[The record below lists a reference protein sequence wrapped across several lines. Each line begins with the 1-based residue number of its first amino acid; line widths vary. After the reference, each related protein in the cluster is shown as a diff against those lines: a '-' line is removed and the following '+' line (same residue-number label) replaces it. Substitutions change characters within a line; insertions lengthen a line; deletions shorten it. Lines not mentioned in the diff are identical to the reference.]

1 MVKEVKKVT
10 KRPGK
15 WRRSYKACLSCRAK
29 KVRCDLGPF
38 DNPHPPPC
46 IRCKREQREC
56 LFTTKNGESSL
67 IVSEGVSPIADS
79 VISTMSNSSVM
90 TPHNSATN
98 NMVTTPTIVDM
109 PSPSIREAKIHT
121 ETNDRTQRHHNMSV
135 ANITINE
142 NNIRVSGNNL
152 ATNNKLSAKESRR
165 LSSNKYLPKEI
176 KQINGKWG
184 VGVTSMQ
191 NTLEFLANAAGTVA
205 HEKSKVNY
213 EVRKSKLS
221 ADETRPEIFHERE
234 MSSRPTPFLDP
245 SDENIFAPLLET
257 SGSQRPVSTLMEK
270 IRSVRPTS
278 PNKLSE
284 VDYIGPGKLLSELE
298 AIELIDAFFLSMHPY
313 FPNIPIQLH
322 DAQELAEYPILLC
335 AILTVSSRYHTFT
348 EFGLSNGADN
358 KRNIDVHE
366 NLWTHCQWML
376 SQTIWAEASTR
387 SIGTVLAF
395 IILTEWNPR
404 QIHFKKTDYA
414 NKNSEKTNKEI
425 PTGVGAIRRS
435 DRMAWMFT
443 GSAVRLAQDMGF
455 IETSTKIFVAT
466 HISDTFSSINLNQ
479 RPVLADTFN
488 ATSLGMNNVRVS
500 GYRTEQNNEGDGDI
514 GNEKF
519 FLDAIL
525 KNDDTK
531 ERWKNILINSGNN
544 MDEQDC
550 PLTDL
555 EREFLNDEYVL
566 YYSNRGEDIYEQHTP
581 LPFALNFSHAQRAKI
596 ELVRI
601 TLVAYETI
609 YYDQGKK
616 KMSTNDQEHNLAIL
630 DILSPLMDGWYG
642 NYRDLLKPTSELP
655 YDINIRKNKRAV
667 YQLSKNIN
675 RESILS
681 DYYYCQLYVYSLALQ
696 ADNKENSSGKLRIN
710 EIIKSAKYV
719 ELAYIAASEILQS
732 ASRVHKIKMLKYM
745 PVRWVVRIVRS
756 VSFMVKCYLTL
767 TTNSGTQRNNSQS
780 ILKLCCISLDETINS
795 IRMAALI
802 LKEATPDELHLCVRY
817 SAILLYLCKELKL
830 KKKRNQELL
839 VSRGIIVNEG
849 IGTNENR
856 LKIPNSGTT
865 TNETMSTNANRMRNS
880 NTHIEANRTEELNYR
895 NSNANSSKNV
905 IPHYNEILNST
916 ENARNSNIAINNL
929 NVNPNTTNNIKNDH
943 TNLDSNNF
951 RDISGYQVSPEP
963 DNTSSNFSNN
973 NNNIS
978 FSNNNTE
985 ENGLSSHGNAI
996 PQDNAG
1002 YFQSLP
1008 DQVIDW
1014 FAVRD
1019 DIGLDFVE
1027 PWTQMIE
1034 QQYLQS
1040 NYDIFSDLENQ
1051 PF

>member
-10 KRPGK
+10 KRQGK

-46 IRCKREQREC
+46 TRCKREQREC
-56 LFTTKNGESSL
+56 LFTTKHGDSSF
-67 IVSEGVSPIADS
+67 IISEGISPIPDS
-79 VISTMSNSSVM
+79 VISPMSNAALITPNNNVTNLTRSTSTVVGISS
-90 TPHNSATN
+90 PK
-98 NMVTTPTIVDM
+98 
-109 PSPSIREAKIHT
+109 IREADGQTK
-121 ETNDRTQRHHNMSV
+121 TNDRTQRHHNMSV
-135 ANITINE
+135 ANITINDSDVQIPGGRIQ
-142 NNIRVSGNNL
+142 NNEKSSQNQPRDSQL
-152 ATNNKLSAKESRR
+152 NKHIP
-165 LSSNKYLPKEI
+165 PKA
-176 KQINGKWG
+176 QQVNGQWG

-191 NTLEFLANAAGTVA
+191 NTLEFLANAAGTVVQD
-205 HEKSKVNY
+205 KSKTSQ
-213 EVRKSKLS
+213 EVPKANSNTDGPGS
-221 ADETRPEIFHERE
+221 TIFHEKE
-234 MSSRPTPFLDP
+234 MSSRPTPFFDP

-257 SGSQRPVSTLMEK
+257 SGSQRPASTLMEK
-270 IRSVRPTS
+270 VISVRPTS

-284 VDYIGPGKLLSELE
+284 VDYIGPNKLLSEIE
-298 AIELIDAFFLSMHPY
+298 AIELIDSFFLSMHPY

-348 EFGLSNGADN
+348 EFGLSNGEDN

-366 NLWTHCQWML
+366 KLWTHCQWML

-414 NKNSEKTNKEI
+414 NKNSEKSNKEI

-455 IETSTKIFVAT
+455 IETSTKVFVAT

-488 ATSLGMNNVRVS
+488 ATSLGMNNARVS
-500 GYRTEQNNEGDGDI
+500 GYRTEQNCEDDGGDI

-519 FLDAIL
+519 FLDEIL

-531 ERWKNILINSGNN
+531 ERWKNVLTNSGNN
-544 MDEQDC
+544 TNEKDA

-566 YYSNRGEDIYEQHTP
+566 YHSNRGEDIYEQHTP

-609 YYDQGKK
+609 YYDKGRK

-630 DILSPLMDGWYG
+630 DILSPLLDGWYG
-642 NYRDLLKPTSELP
+642 NYRDLLKPTPEIP

-696 ADNKENSSGKLRIN
+696 ADNKENPSNKLRIN

-719 ELAYIAASEILQS
+719 ELAYIAAREILQS

-767 TTNSGTQRNNSQS
+767 TTNSGTQRNDLQS

-795 IRMAALI
+795 IRVAALI

-830 KKKRNQELL
+830 KKKRNQKLL
-839 VSRGIIVNEG
+839 LAKGIIVNEG
-849 IGTNENR
+849 IGA
-856 LKIPNSGTT
+856 SG
-865 TNETMSTNANRMRNS
+865 
-880 NTHIEANRTEELNYR
+880 
-895 NSNANSSKNV
+895 
-905 IPHYNEILNST
+905 
-916 ENARNSNIAINNL
+916 
-929 NVNPNTTNNIKNDH
+929 
-943 TNLDSNNF
+943 
-951 RDISGYQVSPEP
+951 
-963 DNTSSNFSNN
+963 
-973 NNNIS
+973 
-978 FSNNNTE
+978 
-985 ENGLSSHGNAI
+985 
-996 PQDNAG
+996 
-1002 YFQSLP
+1002 
-1008 DQVIDW
+1008 
-1014 FAVRD
+1014 
-1019 DIGLDFVE
+1019 
-1027 PWTQMIE
+1027 
-1034 QQYLQS
+1034 
-1040 NYDIFSDLENQ
+1040 NQ
-1051 PF
+1051 PRRAPNLKKIADETIPTN

>member
-1 MVKEVKKVT
+1 MTKETKVT
-10 KRPGK
+10 KKQGR
-15 WRRSYKACLSCRAK
+15 WRRSYKACLSCRAR

-46 IRCKREQREC
+46 TRCKREQREC
-56 LFTTKNGESSL
+56 LFTSRNRESKH
-67 IVSEGVSPIADS
+67 IVSEDVSPVTDS
-79 VISTMSNSSVM
+79 VISSM
-90 TPHNSATN
+90 TESATISKADSNNSNISEPTNVNVNNNITRQN
-98 NMVTTPTIVDM
+98 NMALSNVI
-109 PSPSIREAKIHT
+109 
-121 ETNDRTQRHHNMSV
+121 TNDTSIMISTDN
-135 ANITINE
+135 NNNKNTIKTTRSNTR
-142 NNIRVSGNNL
+142 NDNVSGEPVKG
-152 ATNNKLSAKESRR
+152 T
-165 LSSNKYLPKEI
+165 SS
-176 KQINGKWG
+176 INGKWG
-184 VGVTSMQ
+184 LGVTSMQ
-191 NTLEFLANAAGTVA
+191 NTLEFLANAAGSVA
-205 HEKSKVNY
+205 QEKQKGTGITQVNRHVTQLETGAIHHSKD
-213 EVRKSKLS
+213 LS
-221 ADETRPEIFHERE
+221 G
-234 MSSRPTPFLDP
+234 RPTPFLDP
-245 SDENIFAPLLET
+245 SDENIFAPLLQT
-257 SGSQRPVSTLMEK
+257 SGSQRPASTLMEK
-270 IRSVRPTS
+270 VRSVRPQTA
-278 PNKLSE
+278 NKLSH
-284 VDYIGPGKLLSELE
+284 VDYIGDNSLLSERE

-335 AILTVSSRYHTFT
+335 AILTVSSRYHSFT
-348 EFGLSNGADN
+348 EFGLNNGDDN

-366 NLWTHCQWML
+366 KLWSHCQWMI

-404 QIHFKKTDYA
+404 QIHFKKADYA
-414 NKNSEKTNKEI
+414 NNLYKIVEKNDKEI
-425 PTGVGAIRRS
+425 PTGIGAIRRS

-443 GSAVRLAQDMGF
+443 GTAVRLAQDMGF

-479 RPVLADTFN
+479 RPVLADTFSG
-488 ATSLGMNNVRVS
+488 TSLGMNNTRAS
-500 GYRTEQNNEGDGDI
+500 GYKTDLTNVDNGV

-519 FLDAIL
+519 FLDEIL
-525 KNDDTK
+525 KNDDSK
-531 ERWKNILINSGNN
+531 ERWKNVLTNSGNSSN
-544 MDEQDC
+544 DQNC

-555 EREFLNDEYVL
+555 EREFLNDEYTL
-566 YYSNRGEDIYEQHTP
+566 YYSNKGDDIYEQFTP

-616 KMSTNDQEHNLAIL
+616 KMSSNDQVHNLAVL
-630 DILSPLMDGWYG
+630 DILSPLLDGWYG
-642 NYRDLLKPTSELP
+642 NYRDLLKPVPEIS

-667 YQLSKNIN
+667 YQLSQIIN

-681 DYYYCQLYVYSLALQ
+681 DYYYCQLYIYSLALQ
-696 ADNKENSSGKLRIN
+696 ADNKEGCNGKLRIN

-719 ELAYIAASEILQS
+719 ELAYVAAKEILDS

-745 PVRWVVRIVRS
+745 PVRWVIRVVRS

-767 TTNSGTQRNNSQS
+767 TTTNGAQSNDSQS
-780 ILKLCCISLDETINS
+780 ILKLCCISLDETINI
-795 IRMAALI
+795 IRIAALI

-830 KKKRNQELL
+830 KKKRNQDLL
-839 VSRGIIVNEG
+839 LSRGVIVNEG
-849 IGTNENR
+849 NLTERTKVNLNFKNNVSNVAMSSSNVGNKVGTKN
-856 LKIPNSGTT
+856 I
-865 TNETMSTNANRMRNS
+865 STNVTKGDDIPDPK
-880 NTHIEANRTEELNYR
+880 NTL
-895 NSNANSSKNV
+895 
-905 IPHYNEILNST
+905 PHYT
-916 ENARNSNIAINNL
+916 GNN
-929 NVNPNTTNNIKNDH
+929 
-943 TNLDSNNF
+943 
-951 RDISGYQVSPEP
+951 
-963 DNTSSNFSNN
+963 SSNFSLIKVSNEDENN
-973 NNNIS
+973 NPNYRDITNYQTNSDLEPNTSILNSVDYNNSKDNITSHANITIS
-978 FSNNNTE
+978 
-985 ENGLSSHGNAI
+985 
-996 PQDNAG
+996 DNDAG

-1040 NYDIFSDLENQ
+1040 NNDVFSEIENQ